1 MSAVYRYTGTDDR
14 SSVLIPVSRET
25 LIIIAYSD
33 YLYGRKR
40 LNNISS
46 SEGRETREEEEE
58 EEEEG
63 RLEGSRGGREGE
75 RRAASWSFRRDGNG
89 ILRTRLGNR
98 SLSLIQ
104 RGDINS
110 PCNSRAA
117 RAKVGGIHHF
127 IGRKSKTISAKNG
140 SKMSRDACEK
150 KRGRKKDA

>member
-46 SEGRETREEEEE
+46 SGGRETREE

-117 RAKVGGIHHF
+117 RAKVGGIYHF